1 MTENTASQPRGW
13 GRALVALAVVAAI
26 AVAGAI
32 TATSGG
38 AASKFDASVGDTM
51 ADIQSYWATTMPAVY
66 GKAYKPIPSDRL
78 IPYSQS
84 NPPPACGG
92 RGTTPY
98 PEVAGNAFYCSEGD
112 FVAWDEQQLLPKL
125 TKEFG
130 AFAPALVLAHEWG
143 HAIQARV
150 GFETYQTIYME
161 QQADC
166 FAGAWTAHVA
176 SGDSSLS
183 LTNEDLD
190 TALAGLL
197 QLRDPSG
204 IDGSQDGA
212 HGNGF
217 DRVGAFQDGF
227 EGGAKTCAGYENNP
241 PTITE
246 SGYTSEADYASGGDM
261 SLSEVLPAVTDSLAS
276 YWGKSTPKVV
286 AYSNGDAPSCGG
298 STDGGVLVDSVT
310 YCPSNNTISYDRAT
324 MLKAHDSIG
333 DFASGVLL
341 AAEWSSAV
349 QHAKGHAL
357 GSETARKTAD
367 CMTGAYTASLDG
379 GSSAGSGSDGITLSP
394 GDLDEVVSMLVAA
407 NSHDSDRGTA
417 FSRVSAF
424 RTGYFRGAGACTTQ
438 A

>member
-1 MTENTASQPRGW
+1 
-13 GRALVALAVVAAI
+13 
-26 AVAGAI
+26 
-32 TATSGG
+32 
-38 AASKFDASVGDTM
+38 
-51 ADIQSYWATTMPAVY
+51 MPEVY
-66 GKAYKPIPSDRL
+66 KEDYEPIPADRL

-84 NPPPACGG
+84 NPPPSCGG

-98 PEVAGNAFYCSEGD
+98 TEVAGNAFYCSQGD
-112 FVAWDEQQLLPKL
+112 FVAWDEQELLPKL
-125 TKEFG
+125 RKQFG
-130 AFAPALVLAHEWG
+130 NFAPALVLAHEWG

-150 GFETYQTIYME
+150 GFDTYQTIYLE

-176 SGDSSLS
+176 SGDASVQM
-183 LTNEDLD
+183 NDEDLD
-190 TALAGLL
+190 GALAGLL

-217 DRVGAFQDGF
+217 DRVGAFQDGY
-227 EGGAKTCAGYENNP
+227 EGGAKTCAAYQNNP

-261 SLSEVLPAVTDSLAS
+261 SLADVLPAVTDSLSS
-276 YWGKSTPKVV
+276 YWGKTEPKVV
-286 AYSNGDAPSCGG
+286 AYNSGDAPSCDGD
-298 STDGGVLVDSVT
+298 TDGGVLVDTVT

-324 MLKAHDSIG
+324 MINAHDSIG

-349 QHAKGHAL
+349 QHGKGQSL
-357 GSETARKTAD
+357 GTTAARKTAD

-379 GSSAGSGSDGITLSP
+379 SSSRSGSDSITLSP

-407 NSHDSDRGTA
+407 NSHDGDRGTA

-424 RTGYFRGAGACTTQ
+424 RKGFFRGAGACKRVGPPPLANPGGRRQRKELASAAGVLPLPARWRRFACRRAPRTPARTGSRRRR